1 MSSAIIENDIL
12 NGELEHVMTVA
23 KRRTG
28 KRPHPSTVWRWCKKG
43 VRGGSIKLAAIF
55 HGGYWQTTEAA
66 FDAFL
71 QDETEAAFS
80 QGDGGVSDAE
90 LRSARLL

>member
-1 MSSAIIENDIL
+1 MSTATAETEIL
-12 NGELEHVMTVA
+12 SGELEHVMTVA

-55 HGGYWQTTEAA
+55 SGGYWQTTDAA
-66 FDAFL
+66 FNKFL
-71 QDETEAAFS
+71 QDQTDAAFS

-90 LRSARLL
+90 LRSAGLM